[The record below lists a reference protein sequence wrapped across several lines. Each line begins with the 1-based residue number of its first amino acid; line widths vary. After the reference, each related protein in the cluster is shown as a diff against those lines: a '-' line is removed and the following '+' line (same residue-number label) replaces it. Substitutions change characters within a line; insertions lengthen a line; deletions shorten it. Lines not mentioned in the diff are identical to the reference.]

1 LQLPLPPPIA
11 LLLLLLLAAEAPELA
26 RHNPGDALASLL

>member
-11 LLLLLLLAAEAPELA
+11 LLLLLLAAEAPELA
-26 RHNPGDALASLL
+26 LHNPGDALASLL